1 MGNRLPYLSL
11 AEHADTKRAWLG
23 TRDWGEGHVISQ
35 QLIDIM
41 RMSRDIC
48 LAGTR
53 LKTKIKNDFQISF
66 RNLACWWSRKTMTHS
81 DSMSKFGPDCCQYFG
96 LMHWFFFFLIEV
108 YLTYIST
115 FCLFIEV
122 YLTYTHVFCL
132 FIKVFLTNIYI
143 FFCLLRAPPWHMEVP
158 RLAVESELQLPAYSH
173 SNVGS
178 EPHLWPTPQ
187 LTPMPDP

>member
-1 MGNRLPYLSL
+1 MSQLVSAIPDMGNRLPYLSL

-81 DSMSKFGPDCCQYFG
+81 DSMSKFRPDCCQYFG
-96 LMHWFFFFLIEV
+96 LMHCFFFLIEV
-108 YLTYIST
+108 YLTYSIV
-115 FCLFIEV
+115 FWCKAKWFKFYMYIIFHLLFIMI
-122 YLTYTHVFCL
+122 YYRIF
-132 FIKVFLTNIYI
+132 NI
-143 FFCLLRAPPWHMEVP
+143 VP
-158 RLAVESELQLPAYSH
+158 CAT
-173 SNVGS
+173 
-178 EPHLWPTPQ
+178 W
-187 LTPMPDP
+187 